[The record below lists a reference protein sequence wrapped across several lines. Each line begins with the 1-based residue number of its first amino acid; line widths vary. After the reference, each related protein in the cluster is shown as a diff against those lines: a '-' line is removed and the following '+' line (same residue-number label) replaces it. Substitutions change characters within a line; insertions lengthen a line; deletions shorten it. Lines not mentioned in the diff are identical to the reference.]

1 MPVANAAAFAFLS
14 SRRSHP
20 AKFFVAGGAVP
31 DRAALEPILQAAL
44 RVPDHGKLEPWRV
57 LVLRGAAMRRLGD
70 LAAARAAALGGDA
83 EMAGKGRAIYDTSG
97 LAVVVISSP
106 KESGKVPEVEQRA
119 SASALCMNL
128 VNAAEACGWGACW
141 LTGWPAH
148 DAGWASEAF
157 GCTGAELV
165 AGIVHIGTV
174 GSEAAD
180 RPRPDLA
187 RVVSWV
193 EA

>member
-1 MPVANAAAFAFLS
+1 MPIANPEAFAFLS
-14 SRRSHP
+14 QRRSHP
-20 AKFFVAGGAVP
+20 AKFFVPGGAVP
-31 DRAALEPILQAAL
+31 DRAALEPILAAAL

-57 LVLRGAAMRRLGD
+57 LVVRGPAMERLGD
-70 LAAARAAALGGDA
+70 LAAARAKALGGDA
-83 EMAGKGRAIYDTSG
+83 EMAAKGRAIYDTSG

-106 KESGKVPEVEQRA
+106 KASEKVPEVEQRA
-119 SASALCMNL
+119 SAHALCMNL
-128 VNAAEACGWGACW
+128 VNAAEVQGWGACW

-148 DAGWASEAF
+148 DAGWAAEAF

-174 GSEAAD
+174 GSEAPD
-180 RPRPDLA
+180 RARPDLS
-187 RVVSWV
+187 RVVTWM

>member
-1 MPVANAAAFAFLS
+1 MPKANPEAFAFLS
-14 SRRSHP
+14 ARRSHP
-20 AKFFVAGGAVP
+20 AKFFELGGAVP
-31 DRAALEPILQAAL
+31 DRAALEPILSAAL
-44 RVPDHGKLEPWRV
+44 RVPDHGKLEPWRL
-57 LVLRGAAMRRLGD
+57 LVMRRAAMKRLGD
-70 LAAARAAALGGDA
+70 LAEARAQALGGDA
-83 EMAGKGRAIYDTSG
+83 EMAAKGRAIYDTST

-106 KESGKVPEVEQRA
+106 KAQGKVPEVEQRA
-119 SASALCMNL
+119 SAHALCMNL
-128 VNAAEACGWGACW
+128 VNAAEASGWGGCW

-148 DAGWASEAF
+148 DAGWAAEAF

-174 GSEAAD
+174 ASEAAD

-187 RVVSWV
+187 GVVQWV